1 MTTLEEFRRYHLD
14 FLQNFNNSYLLYD
27 LNFKEVC
34 WMKWNIKSEEFNKLI
49 KKLMEDK
56 EYE

>member
-14 FLQNFNNSYLLYD
+14 FLKNFNNNYLLYD

>member
-14 FLQNFNNSYLLYD
+14 FLKNFNNSYLLYD

-34 WMKWNIKSEEFNKLI
+34 WMKWNIKSEEFDKLI